1 MKIPSVRIAARETL
15 LTAAAEDFNIDIV
28 KKRMWQ
34 RNVPPIIWRDE
45 MADLQ
50 ITVDA
55 TGRLHLPVSVVV
67 FSRCREVATCVGVVP
82 GNAA

>member
-1 MKIPSVRIAARETL
+1 MKIPPVRIAARETL
-15 LTAAAEDFNIDIV
+15 LTAAAEGFCIDIV

-50 ITVDA
+50 ITVDT
-55 TGRLHLPVSVVV
+55 TGRIHLPVSVVV
-67 FSRCREVATCVGVVP
+67 FSRYREVATCVGVVP